1 MERRR
6 YIGHGVDRAGP
17 DIFPG
22 DQAAGGAP
30 RRLELSGG
38 IRNQVEGGF
47 IQSLSWTSREVVRFD
62 ATRRTS
68 FDWSSYPILRFSDVP
83 WAIEVHIINR
93 SGSPFLGTG
102 ESRPRPRRCRARQ
115 CAGRCNG
122 HSPMRSALE
131 PASSESRDRSD
142 LEVSVDLE

>member
-1 MERRR
+1 LERCRR
-6 YIGHGVDRAGP
+6 IGHGVDRDGP

-38 IRNQVEGGF
+38 IRNQVEGGI
-47 IQSLSWTSREVVRFD
+47 IQSLSWTSREAVRFD

-83 WAIEVHIINR
+83 RAIEVHIINR
-93 SGSPFLGTG
+93 PGSPFLGTG
-102 ESRPRPRRCRARQ
+102 EAAQGPAGAALANALADATGIRLRDLPLSPRRVKA
-115 CAGRCNG
+115 AIG
-122 HSPMRSALE
+122 
-131 PASSESRDRSD
+131 
-142 LEVSVDLE
+142 VT